1 MHMRL
6 AVEADLPAILGLL
19 SADPISASRAGQTA
33 EVSERVRQAFSALQ
47 VTDDHALW
55 VAEANGEVVG
65 TYQLSML
72 PGLARDGM
80 WRALV
85 ESVHVRADQRG
96 MGVGE
101 RMMRHAIEQARARGC
116 GLLQL
121 TSDKRRTDA
130 HRFYQ
135 RLGFVASHEGM
146 KLALE

>member
-1 MHMRL
+1 MRL